1 MLSPKLIKMG
11 AGERPLGPPQNLR
24 VETLKADIKP
34 VGTFHGYVKIHA
46 EGSAGLQRSWE
57 QWGGMGPS

>member
-1 MLSPKLIKMG
+1 MG
-11 AGERPLGPPQNLR
+11 AGEHPLGPPQNLR

-57 QWGGMGPS
+57 QGGGMGPF